1 MDIRVYN
8 TGIRGAYGCCPAG
21 RGAYDEGQ
29 NSTTNKGGRM
39 RASEKTGSKV
49 QRLTELFAGKAYLLV
64 VMQDNPDPDS
74 LAAAMALRKLA
85 RSQANLNVSIACG
98 GTVGRGEN
106 RALVKYLSMNL
117 RPAAEVD
124 YEKFDLVAMVDTQP
138 GTGNNSLPPTVQPDI
153 VIDHH
158 PIRRLTRT
166 VTFTDIRSS
175 YGATSTILVEYLIEA
190 GITPDTPLATAL
202 LYGIRSDTQDLGREA
217 SRFDI
222 EAIEFLYPYANKR
235 MLGVIQRGQVPRV
248 YYQMLAD
255 ALRNARVQGP
265 AIITDLGEI
274 DNPDMIAEV
283 ADLLL
288 RDDETTWTMCTGF
301 WKDKLLISLR
311 TAEES
316 NLAEKVIRHIVARRG
331 TGGGHLTYAGGQIPI
346 LNGTKTKRE
355 ELVRDVQQRFLAAIS
370 AQDAEGTK
378 LVKT

>member
-1 MDIRVYN
+1 
-8 TGIRGAYGCCPAG
+8 
-21 RGAYDEGQ
+21 
-29 NSTTNKGGRM
+29 M
-39 RASEKTGSKV
+39 RAAEKTGSKV

-74 LAAAMALRKLA
+74 LAAAMSLRRLA
-85 RSQANLNVSIACG
+85 KSLANLNVSIACG

-106 RALVKYLSMNL
+106 RALVKYLGMNL
-117 RPAAEVD
+117 RAPAEVD

-138 GTGNNSLPPTVQPDI
+138 GTGNNSLPVSVEPDI

-158 PIRRLTRT
+158 PIRRQTRT

-235 MLGVIQRGQVPRV
+235 MLGVIQRGKVPRV

-265 AIITDLGEI
+265 AVITDLGEI

-288 RDDETTWTMCTGF
+288 REDETTWTMCTGF

-311 TAEES
+311 TSEES
-316 NLAEKVIRHIVARRG
+316 NLAEKVIKRIVARRG
-331 TGGGHLTYAGGQIPI
+331 TGGGHLTYAGGQIPVM
-346 LNGTKTKRE
+346 NGTKTGRE
-355 ELVRDVQQRFLAAIS
+355 ELVRDVQRRFIS
-370 AQDAEGTK
+370 AIGAQAAEGSA

>member
-1 MDIRVYN
+1 
-8 TGIRGAYGCCPAG
+8 
-21 RGAYDEGQ
+21 
-29 NSTTNKGGRM
+29 M
-39 RASEKTGSKV
+39 RAAEKTGTKL
-49 QRLTELFAGKAYLLV
+49 QRLAELFTGKAYLLI

-74 LAAAMALRKLA
+74 LAAAVALRRLGKSL
-85 RSQANLNVSIACG
+85 ANLQSSIACG

-106 RALVKYLSMNL
+106 RALVKYLGLNL
-117 RPAAEVD
+117 RAPDEID
-124 YEKFDLVAMVDTQP
+124 YDKYDLIAMVDTQP
-138 GTGNNSLPPTVQPDI
+138 GTGNNSLPETIEPDI

-166 VTFTDIRSS
+166 VTFTDIRSG

-235 MLGVIQRGQVPRV
+235 MLGVIQRGKVPRV

-265 AIITDLGEI
+265 AVITELGQI

-288 RDDETTWTMCTGF
+288 RDDETTWTMCTGL
-301 WKDKLLISLR
+301 WNEKLLISIR
-311 TAEES
+311 TSEEG
-316 NLAEKVIRHIVARRG
+316 NLAEKVVKHMVAHKG
-331 TGGGHLTYAGGQIPI
+331 TGGGHPSYAGGQIP
-346 LNGTKTKRE
+346 LTGKTKAERQKIERE
-355 ELVRDVQQRFLAAIS
+355 VERRFLES
-370 AQDAEGTK
+370 LHAETAENSR

>member
-1 MDIRVYN
+1 
-8 TGIRGAYGCCPAG
+8 
-21 RGAYDEGQ
+21 
-29 NSTTNKGGRM
+29 M
-39 RASEKTGSKV
+39 RAAEKTGSKV
-49 QRLTELFAGKAYLLV
+49 QRLTEMFAGKAYLLV

-85 RSQANLNVSIACG
+85 RSLANLNVSIACG

-106 RALVKYLSMNL
+106 RALVKYLGMNL
-117 RPAAEVD
+117 RAVTEVD

-138 GTGNNSLPPTVQPDI
+138 GTGNNSLPAAIEPDV

-158 PIRRLTRT
+158 PIRRQTRM

-235 MLGVIQRGQVPRV
+235 MLGVIQRGKVPRV

-265 AIITDLGEI
+265 AVITDLGEI

-288 RDDETTWTMCTGF
+288 REDETTWTMCTGF
-301 WKDKLLISLR
+301 WSDKLLISIR
-311 TAEES
+311 TSEES
-316 NLAEKVIRHIVARRG
+316 NLAEKVVKRVVARRG
-331 TGGGHLTYAGGQIPI
+331 TGGGHMTYAGGQIP
-346 LNGTKTKRE
+346 LMNRTKARRE
-355 ELVRDVQQRFLAAIS
+355 RLVRDIQRRFLAAIG
-370 AQDAEGTK
+370 AQAAEGSQ
-378 LVKT
+378 LVKI

>member
-1 MDIRVYN
+1 
-8 TGIRGAYGCCPAG
+8 
-21 RGAYDEGQ
+21 
-29 NSTTNKGGRM
+29 M
-39 RASEKTGSKV
+39 RAAEKTGSKV

-74 LAAAMALRKLA
+74 LAAAMTLRRLA
-85 RSQANLNVSIACG
+85 KSLANLNVSIACG

-106 RALVKYLSMNL
+106 RALVKYLGMNL
-117 RPAAEVD
+117 RAPSEVD

-138 GTGNNSLPPTVQPDI
+138 GTGNNSLPATIEPDV

-158 PIRRLTRT
+158 PIRRQTRT
-166 VTFTDIRSS
+166 VTFTDIRSN

-202 LYGIRSDTQDLGREA
+202 LYGIRSDTQDMGREA

-222 EAIEFLYPYANKR
+222 DAAEFLYPYANKR
-235 MLGVIQRGQVPRV
+235 MLGVIQRGKVPRV

-288 RDDETTWTMCTGF
+288 REDETTWTMCTGF
-301 WKDKLLISLR
+301 WEDKLLISLR
-311 TAEES
+311 TSEES
-316 NLAEKVIRHIVARRG
+316 NLAEKVIRHVVARRG
-331 TGGGHLTYAGGQIPI
+331 TGGGHLTYAGGQIPM
-346 LNGTKTKRE
+346 LNGTRTKRE
-355 ELVRDVQQRFLAAIS
+355 ELVRDVQQRFLDAID
-370 AQDAEGTK
+370 AQDAEGAR
-378 LVKT
+378 LVRT